1 MLNEKTQNL
10 VKSFI
15 AKLGIELPAKPVVK
29 LEDVTLMDGTML
41 TVDSMEVGS
50 PAMFTG
56 ADGVAIPA
64 EGEYELADGSK
75 IVCAAGV
82 VTEIK
87 PMEVED
93 EKQPEAPAAPSEEM
107 AAILS
112 RSSIVEE
119 AYKNSLAAKQTLE
132 AELAENKKGLVVA
145 LSAIEEF
152 NTTAVAVSLEAQKSK
167 KVTELEFSKMSEH
180 QKYQMAKYGEI
191 KY

>member
-29 LEDVTLMDGTML
+29 LEDVTLIDGTML
-41 TVDSMEVGS
+41 TVDAMEVGS
-50 PAMFTG
+50 PATFTG

-87 PMEVED
+87 PKEADV
-93 EKQPEAPAAPSEEM
+93 QPEPVDPTESEM
-107 AAILS
+107 KAMLS
-112 RSSIVEE
+112 KLSERLDTIE
-119 AYKNSLAAKQTLE
+119 KNGAKVTTLE

-152 NTTAVAVSLEAQKSK
+152 NTTAVAVSLEAQKGTK
-167 KVTELEFSKMSEH
+167 KTVKSYEEMTNHEKMLFN
-180 QKYQMAKYGEI
+180 KGKL
-191 KY
+191 

>member
-1 MLNEKTQNL
+1 MLNDKTKEA
-10 VKSFI
+10 VKNFI

-29 LEDVTLMDGTML
+29 LEDVTLMDGTIL
-41 TVDSMEVGS
+41 TVDAMEVGS

-64 EGEYELADGSK
+64 EGAYEYEGGT

-87 PMEVED
+87 PKEVE
-93 EKQPEAPAAPSEEM
+93 EGKQPEAPAAPSEEM

-112 RSSIVEE
+112 RLDAVEK
-119 AYKNSLAAKQTLE
+119 AYQSSLAAKTTLE

-167 KVTELEFSKMSEH
+167 KMTELEFSKMTEH
-180 QKYQMAKYGEI
+180 QKYQLAKYGEI

>member
-1 MLNEKTQNL
+1 MLNDKTKEA
-10 VKSFI
+10 VKNFI

-29 LEDVTLMDGTML
+29 LEDVTLMDGTIL
-41 TVDSMEVGS
+41 TVDAMEVGS

-64 EGEYELADGSK
+64 EGEYEYADGT

-87 PMEVED
+87 PKEAD
-93 EKQPEAPAAPSEEM
+93 KQPEEKPEPSEEM

-112 RSSIVEE
+112 RLDAVEK
-119 AYKNSLAAKQTLE
+119 AYQSQLAAKTTLE
-132 AELAENKKGLVVA
+132 AELAETKKAAVVA

-152 NTTAVAVSLEAQKSK
+152 NTTAVAVNLESQKSK
-167 KVTELEFSKMSEH
+167 KMTELEFSKMSEH

>member
-1 MLNEKTQNL
+1 MLNDKTKEA
-10 VKSFI
+10 VKNFI

-41 TVDSMEVGS
+41 TVGAMEVGS
-50 PAMFTG
+50 PATFTG

-64 EGEYELADGSK
+64 EGEYEYEGGT

-87 PMEVED
+87 PKEADV
-93 EKQPEAPAAPSEEM
+93 QPEAPAAPSEEM

-112 RSSIVEE
+112 RLSTIEE
-119 AYKNSLAAKQTLE
+119 AYKKSLATNQTLE
-132 AELAENKKGLVVA
+132 AQLSENKKGLVVA
-145 LSAIEEF
+145 LQAIEEF
-152 NTTAVAVSLEAQKSK
+152 NITAVAVSLEANKKSK
-167 KVTELEFSKMSEH
+167 KALEVEFKDMTEF
-180 QKYQMAKYGEI
+180 QKYQIEKYGEI

>member
-1 MLNEKTQNL
+1 MLNDKTKEA
-10 VKSFI
+10 VKNFI

-29 LEDVTLMDGTML
+29 LEDVTLMDGTIL
-41 TVDSMEVGS
+41 TVDAMEVGS
-50 PAMFTG
+50 PAKFTG

-64 EGEYELADGSK
+64 EGEYEYEGGT

-87 PMEVED
+87 PKEPVAPVE
-93 EKQPEAPAAPSEEM
+93 PTAPSEEM

-112 RSSIVEE
+112 RLSTIEE
-119 AYKNSLAAKQTLE
+119 AYKKSLATSQTLE
-132 AELAENKKGLVVA
+132 AQLSENKKGLVVA

-152 NTTAVAVSLEAQKSK
+152 NTTAVAVSLEANNK
-167 KVTELEFSKMSEH
+167 KKPTELEFSKMTEH
-180 QKYQMAKYGEI
+180 QKYQIAKYGEI

>member
-41 TVDSMEVGS
+41 TVDAMEVGS

-87 PMEVED
+87 PMEVEA
-93 EKQPEAPAAPSEEM
+93 EKKPEVPAAPSEEM
-107 AAILS
+107 AAVLS
-112 RSSIVEE
+112 RMAEMEGLLKTLTST
-119 AYKNSLAAKQTLE
+119 NQTLE
-132 AELAENKKGLVVA
+132 TQLEENKKGLVVA

-152 NTTAVAVSLEAQKSK
+152 NTTAVAVSLEASK
-167 KVTELEFSKMSEH
+167 KPATKIDFSKLSEFE
-180 QKYQMAKYGEI
+180 KYQLAKYEQI